1 MATPLVAVAWGGAD
15 NPRGA
20 WSANDAA
27 SWTTVNLPT
36 FANGSGGSWSGLA
49 YSPKLGMFVAIAS
62 GGDNNN
68 NAVARSTDNGH
79 SWTGTAVPNPGTWT
93 MNGICWAG
101 TLGLFVIVTS
111 AGPTTSAR
119 VLTSPDGI
127 NWTARSLPVDRRCA
141 EFGLLVV
148 RSGPVGRGGRQQ
160 RGLHVAGRDQL
171 EPAHRADQ

>member
-20 WSANDAA
+20 WSADDAA

-79 SWTGTAVPNPGTWT
+79 SWTGTAVPSPAPG
-93 MNGICWAG
+93 
-101 TLGLFVIVTS
+101 
-111 AGPTTSAR
+111 R
-119 VLTSPDGI
+119 
-127 NWTARSLPVDRRCA
+127 
-141 EFGLLVV
+141 
-148 RSGPVGRGGRQQ
+148 
-160 RGLHVAGRDQL
+160 
-171 EPAHRADQ
+171 